1 MSKVNIKEQ
10 LLYGGVSKEEYDHI
24 RPLIAEENHRIWRV
38 VSIIL
43 EILYIGLFIFVLVEH
58 NHQEWVPPFGILA
71 GVMILS
77 VLAFTVWLKPGSK
90 ALLPFI
96 YFSVIIMHGVFIY
109 TGVFVDDNRPT
120 VIFPALVVG
129 LSFLTLDRPIRYMS
143 TLLTTLIVFIVLD
156 LTVKMPNTNTTVII
170 TDILCGS
177 IFTLAAMFI
186 SMFVN
191 NIRTKDL
198 VMRINAEEE
207 RDTDALTNVAN
218 KMAYDKRVPL
228 VSQKMKEGG
237 YRFAIA
243 IFDVNGLKMT
253 NDTYGHD
260 QGDKL
265 LIRCCNLIRDSFK
278 NSTIYRIGG
287 DEFVIIIEGTDY
299 ANRERILRDLYNK
312 IDEAHQKATSLLDDT
327 SIALGV
333 AVYNPKQDRDYI
345 TVFSRADA
353 QMYDNKRVTKA
364 KNKYLQENQ

>member
-1 MSKVNIKEQ
+1 MSKNSFKEQ
-10 LLYGGVSKEEYDHI
+10 LIYGGVTKEEYDNI
-24 RPLIAEENHRIWRV
+24 RPLIAEENHRIWRL

-58 NHQEWVPPFGILA
+58 NHQEWIAPFGILA
-71 GVMILS
+71 GTMILS
-77 VLAFTVWLKPGSK
+77 VLAFTVILKPGSK

-109 TGVFVDDNRPT
+109 TGIFVDEARPT
-120 VIFPALVVG
+120 VILPALVVG
-129 LSFLTLDRPIRYMS
+129 LSFLTLDRPIRYLITLLV
-143 TLLTTLIVFIVLD
+143 TLLTFIVLD
-156 LTVKMPNTNTTVII
+156 VTVKLPNTNYTVIV
-170 TDILCGS
+170 TDILCTS
-177 IFTLAAMFI
+177 IFTFAAMFS
-186 SMFVN
+186 SMFVG

-198 VMRINAEEE
+198 MMRRNAEQE

-218 KMAYDKRVPL
+218 KMAYDKRVQI
-228 VSQKMKEGG
+228 VSTKMKEGG

-265 LIRCCNLIRDSFK
+265 LVRCCNLIKDSFT

-287 DEFVIIIEGTDY
+287 DEFAAIIDGVDY
-299 ANRERILRDLYNK
+299 ANRERILRELYNK
-312 IDEAHQKATSLLDDT
+312 IEESHNKASSLLDDT

-345 TVFSRADA
+345 SVFSRADA

-364 KNKYLQENQ
+364 KNKYLKENQ